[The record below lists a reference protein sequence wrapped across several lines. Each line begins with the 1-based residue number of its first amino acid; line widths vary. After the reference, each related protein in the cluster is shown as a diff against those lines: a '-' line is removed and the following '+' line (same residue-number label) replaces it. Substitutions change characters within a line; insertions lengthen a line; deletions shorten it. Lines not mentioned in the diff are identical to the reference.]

1 VSARTA
7 RTWPARDRA
16 EGERGLLDRSSRPHR
31 IARRTDPA
39 LERAVL
45 PFRRARMPGGEIAAC
60 LGMAE
65 RTVSRIPHRA
75 GLGRLLALEPAE
87 PANRFET
94 RPPGSAG
101 AYIDVKTLARI
112 DGAGHQPTGSRRGQR
127 TGRVGWERVHVAADG
142 AACAAPA
149 SAPSRRSSPSHPG
162 GELSTPAA
170 RLTPRGPLKNVLRIR
185 AAGVA

>member
-101 AYIDVKTLARI
+101 A
-112 DGAGHQPTGSRRGQR
+112 
-127 TGRVGWERVHVAADG
+127 
-142 AACAAPA
+142 
-149 SAPSRRSSPSHPG
+149 
-162 GELSTPAA
+162 
-170 RLTPRGPLKNVLRIR
+170 
-185 AAGVA
+185 